1 MHMTAEE
8 HDIADMCRTK
18 QRGTIFKTTYI
29 YALLLFSVIS
39 YIVVVFDVFFSSLGI
54 VTFQCHF

>member
-1 MHMTAEE
+1 
-8 HDIADMCRTK
+8 
-18 QRGTIFKTTYI
+18 
-29 YALLLFSVIS
+29 LLFSVIS